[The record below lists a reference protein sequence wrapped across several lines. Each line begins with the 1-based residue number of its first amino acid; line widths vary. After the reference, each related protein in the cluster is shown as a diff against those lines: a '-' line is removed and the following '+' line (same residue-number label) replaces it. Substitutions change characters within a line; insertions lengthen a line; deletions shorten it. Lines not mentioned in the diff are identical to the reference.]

1 MPLQQFT
8 KSLCAAAATA
18 VVASALFATN
28 AAAGTLDLSKPAD
41 AHQAMLRLVGD
52 LDGKPV
58 FKDWDVTI
66 FAVLPGA
73 KPRPILRMQGFNAG
87 RLIAKP
93 DGSHDWVPRE
103 VSYYQDLKSG
113 EIIESWVNPLNNQ
126 KQCIVPVANDPVS
139 NHMVP
144 PMANGRAP
152 GFNIS
157 GETGSLR
164 MDILPTRTPFRKR
177 IFPKSRPGRPTWHL
191 STSSSSRA
199 ADRFRRAALDPRPP
213 CVVCTGRGCPG

>member
-93 DGSHDWVPRE
+93 DGSHDWVTRE
-103 VSYYQDLKSG
+103 ARHR
-113 EIIESWVNPLNNQ
+113 PL
-126 KQCIVPVANDPVS
+126 CY
-139 NHMVP
+139 
-144 PMANGRAP
+144 
-152 GFNIS
+152 
-157 GETGSLR
+157 
-164 MDILPTRTPFRKR
+164 
-177 IFPKSRPGRPTWHL
+177 
-191 STSSSSRA
+191 A
-199 ADRFRRAALDPRPP
+199 AF
-213 CVVCTGRGCPG
+213 